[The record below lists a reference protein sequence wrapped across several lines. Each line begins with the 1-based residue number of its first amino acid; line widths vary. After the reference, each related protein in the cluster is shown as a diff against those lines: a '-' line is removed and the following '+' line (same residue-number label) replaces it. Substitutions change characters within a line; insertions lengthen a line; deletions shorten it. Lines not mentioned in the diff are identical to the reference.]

1 MFALRNKISIEDI
14 SSMEGFQVAE
24 AGRRGKMGLSGK
36 GVGWGY
42 KYVCLVKQMDGLWV
56 PLGFHSDTAVRIYSK

>member
-36 GVGWGY
+36 WVGWGY

-56 PLGFHSDTAVRIYSK
+56 PLGFHSDTAVRIY